1 MRFDTS
7 QNMRLGQQMK
17 LAPRMIQSMEILQL
31 ALPALEERI
40 EQELENNATL
50 EIIEPGGVREEARR
64 ELKEQR
70 QDEAADRAPLE
81 VDEAG
86 GANDFAR
93 LESYETSYS
102 EAAENEYSASSL
114 RRFEELRESS
124 RVSSR
129 LAGERDG
136 KLEAM
141 ANAPGR
147 SASVPEQLLEQWTLA
162 DVDERTRALGRLL
175 IEHIDDDGYMR
186 TALDVVADR
195 APGEG
200 AASGVTPDD
209 LDRALRAVQMVL
221 DPPGLGARDT
231 RECLVLQLDAMSG
244 EDRLENEDVV
254 RRLIEDHLD
263 DLIHNRLP
271 RIAQATG
278 LSIDD
283 INGALRSMRRLSVA
297 PGRALIQDSLAAVV
311 PDAIIEYDE
320 DADRYL
326 AVQTDSRLPNLRINR
341 EYAKMV
347 RERDV
352 PKETKRFIRSN
363 LTNAAWLIDAIE
375 QRRRT
380 VQRVLNVV
388 VEAQRE
394 FFEQGPQ
401 ALKPLP
407 MTQVADQLGI
417 HVATVSRAV
426 ADKHILTPRGVYPLR
441 RFFTGGTQ
449 TESGEDVSWEAIRA
463 ALKDVID
470 AEDKKAPL
478 SDDAIVAELKK
489 CGIEI
494 ARRTVAKYRAQLD
507 IPSAKLRKVF

>member
-7 QNMRLGQQMK
+7 QHMRLGQQMK

-50 EIIEPGGVREEARR
+50 EIVEPGGAREEARR
-64 ELKEQR
+64 ALEEQR
-70 QDEAADRAPLE
+70 ADEAADRAPLE
-81 VDEAG
+81 VDESG
-86 GANDFAR
+86 GVSDFAR
-93 LESYETSYS
+93 LESYESAYT
-102 EAAENEYSASSL
+102 EAAENEYSASGL
-114 RRFEELRESS
+114 RRFEELREAS

-136 KLEAM
+136 KMDAM
-141 ANAPGR
+141 ANAPDR
-147 SASVPEQLLEQWTLA
+147 SASVAEQLLEQWTLA

-175 IEHIDDDGYMR
+175 IEHIDDDGYIR
-186 TALDVVADR
+186 TGLEVVADR

-200 AASGVTPDD
+200 EAAKASVED
-209 LDRALRAVQMVL
+209 LERALKAVQIVL

-231 RECLVLQLDAMSG
+231 RECLILQLDALG
-244 EDRLENEDVV
+244 EDDRLENEGVV
-254 RRLIEDHLD
+254 RRLIEEHLD
-263 DLIHNRLP
+263 DLVHNRLP

-283 INGALRSMRRLSVA
+283 INAALRSMRRLSVA
-297 PGRALIQDSLAAVV
+297 PGRSLVQESPAAIV

-341 EYAKMV
+341 EYARMV
-347 RERDV
+347 REREV

-380 VQRVLNVV
+380 LQRVLNVV

-426 ADKHILTPRGVYPLR
+426 ADKHILTPRGVFPLR

-449 TESGEDVSWEAIRA
+449 TESGEDVSWEAVRA

-470 AEDKKAPL
+470 AEDKKSPL

-489 CGIEI
+489 RGIEI